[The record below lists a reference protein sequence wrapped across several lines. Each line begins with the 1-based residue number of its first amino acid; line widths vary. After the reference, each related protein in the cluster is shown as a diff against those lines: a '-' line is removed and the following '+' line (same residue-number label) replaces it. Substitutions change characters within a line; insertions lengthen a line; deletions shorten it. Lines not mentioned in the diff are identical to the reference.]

1 MIARFYG
8 VDPGL
13 VHTGLVRLQI
23 DTESKSTMAKHWLM
37 DGCNPSDLPDDFTQD
52 RVGCPRPLGWV
63 EGYRPRTNLPND
75 RKMQEAVSGLCR
87 ATGFPPLDNMGV
99 KKVVRKGL
107 MKELHL
113 WQFSSPSHH
122 QDLRS
127 AAYIMLFG
135 MLKDPKWNKVLTNM
149 VQDWYYGRS
158 WSLDVES

>member
-23 DTESKSTMAKHWLM
+23 DTDAKSTLVKHWLM
-37 DGCNPSDLPDDFTQD
+37 DGYKPGDLPDDFTQD
-52 RVGCPRPLGWV
+52 RIGFLHQGWV

-99 KKVVRKGL
+99 KKVVRRGL
-107 MKELHL
+107 MEELKL
-113 WQFSSPSHH
+113 WQFSTSSHH

-135 MLKDPKWNKVLTNM
+135 MLKDQKWNKVLTNI
-149 VQDWYYGRS
+149 VQDRYYGRD
-158 WSLDVES
+158 WSNDVEN

>member
-23 DTESKSTMAKHWLM
+23 DTDSKRTLVKHWLM
-37 DGCNPSDLPDDFTQD
+37 DGYEPDNLPDDFTQD
-52 RVGCPRPLGWV
+52 SYGFLHQGWV

-75 RKMQEAVSGLCR
+75 RK
-87 ATGFPPLDNMGV
+87 
-99 KKVVRKGL
+99 KVVRRGL
-107 MKELHL
+107 MEELKL
-113 WQFSSPSHH
+113 WQFSTSSHH

-135 MLKDPKWNKVLTNM
+135 MLKDPKWNKVLSSM
-149 VQDWYYGRS
+149 VEDWYYRRD
-158 WSLDVES
+158 WPHDVEN